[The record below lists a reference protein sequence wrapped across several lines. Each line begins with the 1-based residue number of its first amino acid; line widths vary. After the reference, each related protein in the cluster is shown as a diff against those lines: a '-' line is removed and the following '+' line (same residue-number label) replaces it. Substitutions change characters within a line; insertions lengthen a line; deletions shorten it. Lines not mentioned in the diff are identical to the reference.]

1 LLKIR
6 FGIAANNDAY
16 AMTNF
21 ENIVNV
27 SNQAENEGNLRTFI
41 PVDFMLFKDLFKL
54 FVNRDNFKGLGSLIN
69 YAEERKLKLTS
80 LDLSIFKPSL
90 EYYLNHNFKLSNIM
104 IFLKFYVNKQESL
117 FKEFNLTPEKVRTL
131 NHSEIQEYS
140 NFLFPHS
147 DLVDMRDLFSYLVK
161 RVGSNRIIDNH
172 TKKDIMQNFIKYFV
186 DYTIPFMDTSHL
198 VNNFIRENDVSLYL
212 ANKFDEHDS
221 MQNVLDT
228 AFKYGERP
236 IYHDFIM
243 QKLKDYQNENFGRLP
258 ASYTKPNIMNY
269 TEKLDTRTKNKPTD
283 KTNEL
288 LLMLMQNNNMVE
300 EMKHI
305 RSPLSNHYITEAI
318 CGLKSDGSSDF
329 YSKQVTQLFNS
340 KKSKHSDLYHSCMI
354 KALLKEGDI
363 ESALRVLDEGDR
375 TKIGRKAAIE
385 KYYINIYDH
394 CFGKTD
400 TNDRHVNFLPDL
412 MAEREQRISKELER
426 AAKVSHHEANRI
438 KERVKKTNVS
448 NNLPVSYSDFKS
460 KHFNMVKTLKNNTQQ
475 MLLMKMVRSAIK
487 DSDYKHINKI
497 FSYLLVNK
505 EEEDLK
511 RLTRNRIEAYSKIH
525 SPKYERLS
533 FKEANDPLRILFDY
547 VKKPYDDIET
557 LVTLSD

>member
-6 FGIAANNDAY
+6 FGIVANNDAY

-21 ENIVNV
+21 ENIVDS
-27 SNQAENEGNLRTFI
+27 SNQADNEGNLRTFI

-117 FKEFNLTPEKVRTL
+117 FKEFDLTPEKVRTL

-269 TEKLDTRTKNKPTD
+269 TKKLDTRNKNKPTD

-288 LLMLMQNNNMVE
+288 LLMLMKNNNMME

-412 MAEREQRISKELER
+412 IAEREQRISKELER
-426 AAKVSHHEANRI
+426 ASRVSQHEVNRI
-438 KERVKKTNVS
+438 KERVKKTDVS
-448 NNLPVSYSDFKS
+448 DNLPVSYSDFKS

-475 MLLMKMVRSAIK
+475 MLLMKMVRSAVK

-525 SPKYERLS
+525 SPNYERLS

-557 LVTLSD
+557 LVTYSD